1 MSDAPMPIVT
11 FNHPALTQVCTAVEP
26 DEAVAFTASMVQ
38 ALNGAV
44 GGVGLGASQIA
55 VLKRAIIINPR
66 GKKPRVLINPVI
78 TSHGETQDVGPEG
91 CLSYPGIDTDV
102 KRWRVIEV
110 TFEDLDRRP
119 QRETF
124 KGFAARV
131 VQHEIDHLN
140 GACPV
145 GVAWR
150 DGGRS

>member
-1 MSDAPMPIVT
+1 MPIVT
-11 FNHPALTQVCTAVEP
+11 FNHPALTQVCTAVGP
-26 DEAVAFTASMVQ
+26 DDAVDFTASMVQ
-38 ALNGAV
+38 ALNGAA

-55 VLKRAIIINPR
+55 VLKRAIVINPR

-78 TSHGETQDVGPEG
+78 TSHSDTQDTDPEG
-91 CLSYPGIDTDV
+91 CLSYPGIDCEV

-110 TFEDLDRRP
+110 AFEDVDRRP
-119 QRETF
+119 HRETF
-124 KGFAARV
+124 KSFAARV

-150 DGGRS
+150 DGGR

>member
-1 MSDAPMPIVT
+1 MPTASLPIVT
-11 FNHPALTQVCTAVEP
+11 FNHPALTQMCTPVDPA
-26 DEAVAFTASMVQ
+26 DTLDFTASMVQ
-38 ALNGAV
+38 ALNGAA

-55 VLKRAIIINPR
+55 VLKRAIVINPR

-78 TSHGETQDVGPEG
+78 VGHGDTQDNGPEG

-110 TFEDLDRRP
+110 TFQDLDRRE

-145 GVAWR
+145 GVVWR
-150 DGGRS
+150 DGGR